1 MGDGAL
7 RESLADEAAR
17 AGVRLELAPVIDHDR
32 LPAVYAAAD
41 VFVLPSFTEGHA
53 KALLEAMSCGVPCV
67 ASNVGGNRAAIV
79 DGRTGLLVDPADA
92 GELARAIERLITDRE
107 LARRLGEAARREIV
121 ERYDLTTIVTQE
133 IALLRT
139 LGARRAR

>member
-53 KALLEAMSCGVPCV
+53 KALEAMSCSVPCV

>member
-1 MGDGAL
+1 
-7 RESLADEAAR
+7 
-17 AGVRLELAPVIDHDR
+17 
-32 LPAVYAAAD
+32 
-41 VFVLPSFTEGHA
+41 
-53 KALLEAMSCGVPCV
+53 MSCSVPCV